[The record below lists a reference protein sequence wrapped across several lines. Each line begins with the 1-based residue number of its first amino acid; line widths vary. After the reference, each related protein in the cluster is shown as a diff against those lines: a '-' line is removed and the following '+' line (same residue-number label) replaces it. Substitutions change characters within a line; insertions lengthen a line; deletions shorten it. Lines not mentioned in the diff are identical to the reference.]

1 MNTHPFSRRGL
12 LAAALMCTVILS
24 ACDRSAEPSTQS
36 ANQPANQRAVVL
48 YTSVD
53 DTFAKMVADA
63 FTKETGIR
71 VQILG
76 DTEATKTTGLV
87 TRIQAEMNHPQADV
101 WWSSE
106 PMGTIELDQAGAL
119 EPQAMREMIPD
130 DWPTSLRA
138 QNWSWVGIAMRARV
152 IAYATDRI
160 EHPPTTLAE
169 LTDPTYKGL
178 VGMARPQFGTTRIHM
193 ALLAD
198 QWGTENLSA
207 WLKAMK
213 NNSLRLYD
221 GNARV
226 VQAIALGEIDIGL
239 TDTDDAWAGQ
249 DHDWKIDLNYE
260 TASPHSRYPSAGPT
274 LIPNT
279 IALIRNAPH
288 PQRARQLAEFLVSPR
303 VEEMLYHSD
312 SHNTPVHP
320 VLRAQLTITPDQGL
334 LDIDAIPDYLGASTK
349 VREAMDVCEQVLI
362 SP

>member
-1 MNTHPFSRRGL
+1 MNTHPFSRRCLIG
-12 LAAALMCTVILS
+12 AALLCPLMLS
-24 ACDRSAEPSTQS
+24 ACDRSTTPSTQPV
-36 ANQPANQRAVVL
+36 ATAGVVVL

-53 DTFAKMVADA
+53 DTFAHMVTDA

-71 VQILG
+71 VEILG

-87 TRIQAEMNHPQADV
+87 TRIQAEMDHPQADV

-106 PMGTIELDQAGAL
+106 PMGTIELDQSGAL
-119 EPQAMREMIPD
+119 EPQGMHGMVAD
-130 DWPTSLRA
+130 DWPTPLRA

-152 IAYATDRI
+152 IAYATDRV
-160 EHPPTTLAE
+160 EHPPTTLTE
-169 LTDPTYKGL
+169 LTAPQYKGR

-193 ALLAD
+193 AMLAD
-198 QWGTENLSA
+198 QWGTENLSE

-213 NNSLRLYD
+213 NNSIRLYD

-239 TDTDDAWAGQ
+239 TDTDDVWAGQ
-249 DHDWKIDLNYE
+249 SNGWKVDLNYE
-260 TASPHSRYPSAGPT
+260 TTSDDPNTPSLGPT

-279 IALIRNAPH
+279 VAIIRNAPH
-288 PQRARQLAEFLVSPR
+288 PELASQLAEFLVSPR
-303 VEEMLYHSD
+303 VEELLYHSD

-320 VLRAQLTITPDQGL
+320 ALRASLTKASEHGV
-334 LDIDAIPDYLGASTK
+334 LDIDAIPDYLGATKK
-349 VREAMDVCEQVLI
+349 VREAMDACEQVLI